1 MRNRPMK
8 KTVLNLIFSFFAV
21 SALQAQ
27 SVEMR
32 PVMTLDLAKKW
43 LSLAKKKPF
52 KKAGN

>member
-8 KTVLNLIFSFFAV
+8 KTVLNLIFSFC
-21 SALQAQ
+21 SERTQAQ
-27 SVEMR
+27 AVEMR

-52 KKAGN
+52 RRAGN